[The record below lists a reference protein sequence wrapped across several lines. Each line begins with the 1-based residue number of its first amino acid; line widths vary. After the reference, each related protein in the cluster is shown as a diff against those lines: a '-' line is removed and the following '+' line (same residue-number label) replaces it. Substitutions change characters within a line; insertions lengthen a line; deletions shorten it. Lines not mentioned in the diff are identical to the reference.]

1 MVDKKI
7 IGIENSGN
15 GAKLLILSNENNFEL
30 VDMPRGIIRLDNL
43 NYDDIFNDTNNKLP
57 LANRP
62 NS

>member
-57 LANRP
+57 LANRS